1 MLTGSQGL
9 CRSSAGATMP
19 IIVGMKPSE
28 KTRNDL
34 ERSLAEAGKLPEG
47 TRAAHFKACVER
59 YFGFL
64 PQTAREGI
72 LQSFADRQ
80 VKDAGSAVA
89 WLLVIAGIFL
99 QDYDGSPLSD
109 EDWRELRDILSE
121 ASGELDMD
129 ILSYA
134 MTLVVEHKAL

>member
-1 MLTGSQGL
+1 L
-9 CRSSAGATMP
+9 P
-19 IIVGMKPSE
+19 IIVVMKPSE

-34 ERSLAEAGKLPEG
+34 ERSLAEVGKLPEG
-47 TRAAHFKACVER
+47 ARAAHFKACVER

-64 PQTAREGI
+64 PQAAREDI
-72 LQSFADRQ
+72 LQSFAVRQ
-80 VKDAGSAVA
+80 AKDAAKATG
-89 WLLVIAGIFL
+89 WLLAIAGIFL

-109 EDWRELRDILSE
+109 DDWRELRDILSE
-121 ASGELDMD
+121 DSGELDMD

>member
-1 MLTGSQGL
+1 
-9 CRSSAGATMP
+9 MP

-34 ERSLAEAGKLPEG
+34 ERSLAEAGKLPASA
-47 TRAAHFKACVER
+47 RASHFKACVER

-64 PQTAREGI
+64 PPTAREDI
-72 LQSFADRQ
+72 FQSFAERLA
-80 VKDAGSAVA
+80 KDAESASA

-121 ASGELDMD
+121 GSGELDMD